1 MNNNPIYNCTVHSVE
16 QYTGCY
22 PEKTDDI
29 LQCHYWFSYEVM
41 SEEFQC
47 KKSIP
52 ITCLYPV
59 SEIVQSVKAFIIV
72 IRVHLKI
79 STLFAVS
86 HCSSSKIFRFGT
98 QKKCPFP
105 QNRGI
110 PSKEV
115 INTKIMRTFF
125 QDQIL
130 SPEWRYPLNRGVPNK
145 RFHCTLFVS
154 L

>member
-29 LQCHYWFSYEVM
+29 LQCHYWFSHEVM

-47 KKSIP
+47 KNSIP

-59 SEIVQSVKAFIIV
+59 SEIVQSVKAFIVV

-86 HCSSSKIFRFGT
+86 HFSSSKVFRFGT

-105 QNRGI
+105 LSRAV

-115 INTKIMRTFF
+115 INTKIMWTFF
-125 QDQIL
+125 
-130 SPEWRYPLNRGVPNK
+130 
-145 RFHCTLFVS
+145 
-154 L
+154 

>member
-1 MNNNPIYNCTVHSVE
+1 MQKFH
-16 QYTGCY
+16 
-22 PEKTDDI
+22 TDDVS
-29 LQCHYWFSYEVM
+29 L
-41 SEEFQC
+41 
-47 KKSIP
+47 P
-52 ITCLYPV
+52 
-59 SEIVQSVKAFIIV
+59 SEIVQSVKASIIV

-86 HCSSSKIFRFGT
+86 HFSSSKVFRFGT

-105 QNRGI
+105 LSRAV

-115 INTKIMRTFF
+115 INTKIMWAFF

-130 SPEWRYPLNRGVPNK
+130 SPEWRCPLNRGVPIE